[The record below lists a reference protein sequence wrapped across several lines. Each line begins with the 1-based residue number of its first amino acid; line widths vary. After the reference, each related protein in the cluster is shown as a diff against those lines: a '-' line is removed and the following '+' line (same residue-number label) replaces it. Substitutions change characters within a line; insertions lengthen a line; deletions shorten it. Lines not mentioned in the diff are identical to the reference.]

1 MSKTVVGKL
10 YMNGC
15 GHCVTLEEPWNQ
27 MKKKIGGK
35 VTVADDI
42 EAAQTNEL
50 NELNKQHGSNVSV
63 QGGYPTI
70 YKIVGGK
77 VEYYNGE
84 RTASKL
90 MDWALQ
96 GVIKQS
102 VKKCTKH
109 KKIGGG
115 KNRKRTKTSK
125 NK

>member
-35 VTVADDI
+35 VEVANDI
-42 EAAQTNEL
+42 EAAQTKEL

-70 YKIVGGK
+70 YKIKGKK
-77 VEYYNGE
+77 VEYYNGKRITKE
-84 RTASKL
+84 LVS
-90 MDWALQ
+90 WALQ
-96 GVIKQS
+96 GVKQG
-102 VKKCTKH
+102 TKH

-125 NK
+125 K